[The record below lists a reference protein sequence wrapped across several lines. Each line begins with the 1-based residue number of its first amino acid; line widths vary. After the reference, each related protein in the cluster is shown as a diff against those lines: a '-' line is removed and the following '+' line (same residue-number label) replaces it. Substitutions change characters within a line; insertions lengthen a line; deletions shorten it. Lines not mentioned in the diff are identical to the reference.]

1 MALHLG
7 YCRWPRTQDEG
18 SYAIFFW
25 HPVAKNSRFDLRTL
39 HVILQNSFIED
50 AVAEL
55 EEISWAGRLKKAL
68 LFFVLNHT

>member
-1 MALHLG
+1 M
-7 YCRWPRTQDEG
+7 W
-18 SYAIFFW
+18 
-25 HPVAKNSRFDLRTL
+25 AKVVLPTRFDLRTL